1 MAVFVP
7 FILVGEISLLIRQ
20 QLLHSPEGLNY
31 INFILLA
38 KLMSHWLT
46 FYPSLES
53 RRRFLG
59 SGCLKRQT
67 ASWWL
72 EPRRNRSIWDE
83 STGQSEGRVRS
94 GCSAPWPNV
103 SSFSIPILCF
113 ASPKLGMR
121 STFCSWNC
129 VWKSLPSVSLP
140 YTSLFYNNQNTSRL
154 KAQ

>member
-1 MAVFVP
+1 MAVSVP
-7 FILVGEISLLIRQ
+7 FILVGEISLLTRQ

-67 ASWWL
+67 VSWWP
-72 EPRRNRSIWDE
+72 EQRRNRSIWDE
-83 STGQSEGRVRS
+83 STGQSEGRARS
-94 GCSAPWPNV
+94 GCSAPWPSV
-103 SSFSIPILCF
+103 SSFSIPSLLCQPQAGDEVVLLF
-113 ASPKLGMR
+113 LKL
-121 STFCSWNC
+121 C
-129 VWKSLPSVSLP
+129 VEVTPFSLPTLHIFI
-140 YTSLFYNNQNTSRL
+140 L
-154 KAQ
+154 